1 MFNAFYP
8 REYVDSAYD
17 IPYEEFYGRGIR
29 GVIFD
34 IDNTPFKRKNSLR
47 HMTRGR

>member
-17 IPYEEFYGRGIR
+17 IPYEEFYAEG
-29 GVIFD
+29 
-34 IDNTPFKRKNSLR
+34 SEE
-47 HMTRGR
+47 